1 MKIRREIEELIFK
14 PINQFIDD
22 MDKFEEKE
30 LMKKRPLAK
39 NY

>member
-30 LMKKRPLAK
+30 LMKKRLLAK